1 MPYRATPELFLQIV
15 LKPRSKLPMS
25 DLGKVHF
32 NAEEG
37 TMMIGG
43 LSTFTST
50 ATVFNPVLAP
60 ANTPAAAAGA
70 TAKAAAAPAVSSPS
84 AQAPAQT
91 SVRAASQPGGQ
102 GGGAAASAAAAA
114 ASIALVEMMS
124 AYSMTV
130 KGKQY
135 AGGVEETSG
144 EYTASVPQVAGAVA
158 TASTEQ
164 VAENNLNTRVDE
176 LV

>member
-1 MPYRATPELFLQIV
+1 
-15 LKPRSKLPMS
+15 MS

-43 LSTFTST
+43 LSTLAST

-60 ANTPAAAAGA
+60 TSTPVATAGA
-70 TAKAAAAPAVSSPS
+70 TAKAATAPASVAPAGS
-84 AQAPAQT
+84 APAQT
-91 SVRAASQPGGQ
+91 TAHAQASAASQSAGQ
-102 GGGAAASAAAAA
+102 TDGAASA

-130 KGKQY
+130 DGKQY

-144 EYTASVPQVAGAVA
+144 QYTASVPQVAGATA
-158 TASTEQ
+158 TASSER